1 MKGNE
6 VAEAIQKYRIGFVA
20 VESYFNVKKG
30 V

>member
-6 VAEAIQKYRIGFVA
+6 VAEAIQKYRIGFES
-20 VESYFNVKKG
+20 VEAFFNVKEG